1 MSTSKITIDNITYT
15 TPTNSILVG
24 EISISTPSPDAIEI
38 PGVAPNEDVNIILQK
53 GDDIQF
59 KTLTQTSP
67 VRPFAVNIY
76 DQYGQLCNKYEAG
89 RTNNTSGTVK
99 ITSDIKVLLSN
110 IDFPK
115 VSSGQTYLVIR
126 NYPGLESCILDE
138 SKNALVLRDLENLK
152 AKVDTTQVVL
162 VICSQIYKKINQVGI
177 QLDNYFK
184 KVYHYD
190 GANIIHYFVEYLFG
204 KSVAG
209 SKPSF
214 QGMLNF
220 GENVNVVLS
229 RFRSESNHALV
240 ETQVRRNGRIQINTE
255 NKQSSAKFFVMVS
268 HKNPSDLV
276 LTEEV
281 TGSSFVLVPRTVE
294 NIPGIT
300 DEHFSAIM
308 KGVNFLDKLNANK
321 SASSLKKFV
330 LENTVECI
338 RYVCDSPLTVFN
350 DLEVESDYSNMIAEY
365 GSTLGIQIQ
374 QLVMTALNQ
383 NQSMKQRARRDRNNM
398 MFNLPEM
405 NNPFNYNQTYGLGRE
420 YSTAAQSVPV
430 SSFTVAPSLAP
441 SLSTVTEE

>member
-1 MSTSKITIDNITYT
+1 M
-15 TPTNSILVG
+15 
-24 EISISTPSPDAIEI
+24 
-38 PGVAPNEDVNIILQK
+38 
-53 GDDIQF
+53 
-59 KTLTQTSP
+59 
-67 VRPFAVNIY
+67 
-76 DQYGQLCNKYEAG
+76 
-89 RTNNTSGTVK
+89 
-99 ITSDIKVLLSN
+99 LLSN
-110 IDFPK
+110 IDFTK

-308 KGVNFLDKLNANK
+308 KGVNFLDKLNSNK

-374 QLVMTALNQ
+374 HLVMTALNQ
-383 NQSMKQRARRDRNNM
+383 NQSMKQRAKRDRNNV